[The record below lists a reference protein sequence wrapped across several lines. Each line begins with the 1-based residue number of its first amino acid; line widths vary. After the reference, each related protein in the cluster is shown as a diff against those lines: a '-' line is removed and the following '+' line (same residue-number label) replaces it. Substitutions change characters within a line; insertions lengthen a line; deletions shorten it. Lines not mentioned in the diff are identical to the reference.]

1 MREAIENKRLNR
13 IFANRIMKRQ
23 DYSCEQIQE
32 LGDTIRVV
40 RNSTNSG
47 YSDYKE

>member
-1 MREAIENKRLNR
+1 MREAIENKWLNR

-23 DYSCEQIQE
+23 DYSYEQIRE
-32 LGDTIRVV
+32 LGDTTRVI

-47 YSDYKE
+47 FPD